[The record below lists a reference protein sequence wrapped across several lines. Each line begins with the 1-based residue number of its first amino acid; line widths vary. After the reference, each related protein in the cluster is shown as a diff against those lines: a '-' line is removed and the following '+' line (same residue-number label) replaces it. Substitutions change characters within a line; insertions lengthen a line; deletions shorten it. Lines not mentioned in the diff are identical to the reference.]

1 VKRVAEATWNSH
13 AAWAAMARGV
23 LAPASMAYRAVTSVR
38 NALYDRGT
46 LSVARSAIPVLSIG
60 NLAVGGTGK
69 TPVAAWMASQ
79 LRTRGARPG
88 IVMRGY
94 GDDEPRVHVLM
105 NPEVPVIVNADR
117 VAAVREA
124 AASGCDVA
132 ILDDAFQHRRIARME
147 DVVLVSADRWR
158 EPVRLLPSGP
168 WREAPSALSR
178 ATMLMITRK
187 AADRAAA
194 QALLQRFAPLTRS
207 GAGAVALLELDALHD
222 AVTGAMRP
230 LSDIRG
236 THVLVAAG
244 IGDPGSLAAQLRFA
258 GARVEM
264 RSFPDHH
271 VYDSSDIARLA
282 REAGGVDH
290 MLCTLKDAVKLGP
303 RWPREAPPLWYVS
316 LRCVIEV
323 GGAEVSALLDRV
335 NTARHSPIN
344 QAPGDRRLHDSL
356 SP

>member
-1 VKRVAEATWNSH
+1 VRQIAAAWNSQTG
-13 AAWAAMARGV
+13 WAALARAV
-23 LAPASMAYRAVTSVR
+23 LSPASLAYRAVTSAR
-38 NALYDRGT
+38 NALYDGGA
-46 LSVARSAIPVLSIG
+46 LSVARTSIPVVSIG

-79 LRTRGARPG
+79 LRSRGARPA

-94 GDDEPRVHVLM
+94 GDDEPRVHGLL
-105 NPEVPVIVNADR
+105 NPGIPVMVNPDR

-168 WREAPSALSR
+168 WREPPASLSR
-178 ATMLMITRK
+178 ATMVMVTRK
-187 AADRAAA
+187 ASGRAEA
-194 QALLQRFAPLTRS
+194 QGLMRRLARLTGTGEGS
-207 GAGAVALLELDALHD
+207 VAVLELDALHD
-222 AVTGAMRP
+222 AVTGAVRP

-236 THVLVAAG
+236 TSVLVAAG
-244 IGDPGSLAAQLRFA
+244 IGDPGSLAAQLRQA

-282 REAGGVDH
+282 RESRAVDH
-290 MLCTLKDAVKLGP
+290 VLCTLKDAVKLGP
-303 RWPREAPPLWYVS
+303 RWPREASSLWYVS

-323 GGAEVSALLDRV
+323 GGEGVLALLDRV
-335 NTARHSPIN
+335 NTARQSHIE
-344 QAPGDRRLHDSL
+344 
-356 SP
+356 

>member
-1 VKRVAEATWNSH
+1 VKQIAEATWNSQTG
-13 AAWAAMARGV
+13 WAALARAV
-23 LAPASMAYRAVTSVR
+23 LAPASMAYHAVTSAR

-46 LSVARSAIPVLSIG
+46 LSVARTAIPVVSIG

-79 LRTRGARPG
+79 LRSRGARPA

-94 GDDEPRVHVLM
+94 GDDEPLVHRLL
-105 NPEVPVIVNADR
+105 NPELPVIVNADR

-168 WREAPSALSR
+168 WREPPASLSR
-178 ATMLMITRK
+178 ATMVMVTRK
-187 AADRAAA
+187 AADRADAH
-194 QALLQRFAPLTRS
+194 ALMRRLAPLTGT

-222 AVTGAMRP
+222 AVTGAVRP

-236 THVLVAAG
+236 TAVLVAAG
-244 IGDPGSLAAQLRFA
+244 IGDPDSLAAQLQLA

-264 RSFPDHH
+264 RGFPDHH

-282 REAGGVDH
+282 REASGVDH
-290 MLCTLKDAVKLGP
+290 MLCTLKDGVKLGP
-303 RWPREAPPLWYVS
+303 RWPREAPTLWYVS
-316 LRCVIEV
+316 LRCRIEV
-323 GGAEVSALLDRV
+323 GGAEVAALLDRV
-335 NTARHSPIN
+335 SAARQSQIE
-344 QAPGDRRLHDSL
+344 
-356 SP
+356 

>member
-1 VKRVAEATWNSH
+1 MRHVVDSLWNSQ
-13 AAWAAMARGV
+13 AAWAAVARSI
-23 LAPASMAYRAVTSVR
+23 LAPASLAYKGVASVR
-38 NALYDRGT
+38 NAFYDRGT
-46 LSVARSAIPVLSIG
+46 FSVTRSAIPVVSIG

-69 TPVAAWMASQ
+69 TPVAAWMASE
-79 LRTRGARPG
+79 LATRGARPA

-94 GDDEPRVHVLM
+94 GDDEPRVHALM
-105 NPEVPVIVNADR
+105 NPGIPVVVNADR
-117 VAAVREA
+117 VAGVGDA
-124 AASGCDVA
+124 AAAGCDVA
-132 ILDDAFQHRRIARME
+132 ILDDAFQHRRVARME

-178 ATMLMITRK
+178 ATMVMVTRK
-187 AADRAAA
+187 AADRVDAH
-194 QALLQRFAPLTRS
+194 ALMQRLAPLAGTGR
-207 GAGAVALLELDALHD
+207 GAVAVLELDALHD
-222 AVTGAMRP
+222 AVTGAVRP

-236 THVLVAAG
+236 TTVLVAAG
-244 IGDPGSLAAQLRFA
+244 IGDPDSLSTQLRQA
-258 GARVEM
+258 GAHVEM

-282 REAGGVDH
+282 REASAVDH

-323 GGAEVSALLDRV
+323 GGADVSALLDRV
-335 NTARHSPIN
+335 NAARQSKSMGP
-344 QAPGDRRLHDSL
+344 R
-356 SP
+356 